1 MKNSI
6 CGANCAECPS
16 KESCPGCAA
25 TNGCPFGK
33 QCFVARYILTG
44 GMDHYQAFKKGLID
58 EINTLNIEGM
68 EKVTEL
74 YPLVGTFVNLEYPLP
89 NGGTVKFLTDDEIYL
104 GTQVKNLFDDSGK
117 SCFGVIAREN
127 FILICTYEENG
138 ANPEIVVFKKR

>member
-16 KESCPGCAA
+16 KESCRGCAE

-33 QCFVARYILTG
+33 ECFIAKYILTG
-44 GMDHYQAFKKGLID
+44 GTENYTAFKKGLID
-58 EINTLNIEGM
+58 EINTLDIEGM